1 MKTILVT
8 GANGLLGQ
16 KLIYAL
22 KGREDVHVIATSIGE
37 NRILDKEGYLYES
50 FDVTDVKQTENI
62 LKKYQPDTIINTAAM
77 TNVDACEADKEA
89 CWKLNVTAVENIIS
103 ACNKYNKN
111 IQPHLIHLSTDFVFN
126 GENGPYKEDDVP
138 DPLSYYAI
146 SKLESEK
153 LVQQSSIKWAIIRTM
168 LVYGIVDKMSR
179 TNIVLWAKD
188 ALSKGQ
194 KVNVVDDQ
202 YRNPT

>member
-111 IQPHLIHLSTDFVFN
+111 ITRIKK
-126 GENGPYKEDDVP
+126 YKQNPRFEQGDIDVLYTLYP
-138 DPLSYYAI
+138 ELT
-146 SKLESEK
+146 EK
-153 LVQQSSIKWAIIRTM
+153 
-168 LVYGIVDKMSR
+168 
-179 TNIVLWAKD
+179 
-188 ALSKGQ
+188 
-194 KVNVVDDQ
+194 
-202 YRNPT
+202 